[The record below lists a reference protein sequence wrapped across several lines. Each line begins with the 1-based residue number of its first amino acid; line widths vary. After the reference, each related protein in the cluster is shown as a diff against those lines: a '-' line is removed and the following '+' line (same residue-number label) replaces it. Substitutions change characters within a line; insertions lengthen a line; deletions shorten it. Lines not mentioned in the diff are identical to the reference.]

1 MCLFL
6 FPISKISRTWPQL
19 HAWLYSIRRQWMIFR
34 LVYLIKQRPF
44 ELELVDC
51 ALNTAKWVKWV
62 NSLTLFLEA
71 LPSINWSIVF
81 TFPSVLTWET
91 YSLLIAYRERPKRR
105 ITEYNNSFQLLK
117 GQEWVWETIFSK
129 WQQESMMVIIVIWFM
144 TSRKTKPFKKIIL
157 SVLPIR
163 YLFAGEETHF
173 YSKKRFY
180 EVSFHRTPSLT
191 GSS

>member
-19 HAWLYSIRRQWMIFR
+19 HVWLYSIRSQWMIFR

-44 ELELVDC
+44 ELELADC

-62 NSLTLFLEA
+62 NSLTLFLED

-129 WQQESMMVIIVIWFM
+129 WQQESMMVIIVMWFM
-144 TSRKTKPFKKIIL
+144 ASRKTKPF
-157 SVLPIR
+157 
-163 YLFAGEETHF
+163 
-173 YSKKRFY
+173 
-180 EVSFHRTPSLT
+180 
-191 GSS
+191 